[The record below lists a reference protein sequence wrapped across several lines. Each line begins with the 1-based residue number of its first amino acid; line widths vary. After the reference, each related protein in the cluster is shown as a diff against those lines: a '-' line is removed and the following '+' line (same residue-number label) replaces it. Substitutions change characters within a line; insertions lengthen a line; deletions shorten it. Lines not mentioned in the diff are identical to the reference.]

1 MTTSVTTLVL
11 GRSNLARTIQLSLFA
26 VAAVALAISALTT
39 GSLSTRF
46 MFGLLALV
54 FGYTGWQ
61 VFSRGRFAHEITGCV
76 LKVRSARVARDVPLQ
91 SIAGVGLI
99 QTEMKSAIASYRA
112 WEPFVWTSDRAGLRL
127 RGITAFERKRSDLAL
142 MRTRPARVAHQIYQQ
157 AAAVQ
162 GPEGPLLRHE
172 VQPMATAPPSII
184 ELLPGSTTDEPKF
197 QRWNPGTHWQPENT

>member
-1 MTTSVTTLVL
+1 VTASATTLVL

-26 VAAVALAISALTT
+26 VAVVALAISALTT
-39 GSLSTRF
+39 ASLSARIL
-46 MFGLLALV
+46 FGILALV

-61 VFSRGRFAHEITGCV
+61 VFSKGRFGHEIAGSV
-76 LKVRSARVARDVPLQ
+76 LKVRSAGVARDVPLQ

-112 WEPFVWTSDRAGLRL
+112 WEPFIWTSDRAGLRL
-127 RGITAFERKRSDLAL
+127 RGITAFERKRSDFAL
-142 MRTRPARVAHQIYQQ
+142 MRTRPALVAHQIYQQ
-157 AAAVQ
+157 AAAIQ
-162 GPEGPLLRHE
+162 GPEGVLLRHE